1 MGSGGVSVRAPC
13 LLELKAMYPGR
24 DNRALMFALKD
35 LEKYV
40 GGDPIASLA
49 KEVNLLR
56 SAEIPPK
63 PQNPAR
69 ATNSQGINERM

>member
-1 MGSGGVSVRAPC
+1 
-13 LLELKAMYPGR
+13 
-24 DNRALMFALKD
+24 MFALKD